1 MIPDDDYLITHARAV
16 NADYLISGDRQLQP
30 RPAGAHAAPVR
41 RRARRVTTLQ
51 GAAMPDSA
59 DTFLVARNP
68 DPDSTLPYLLR
79 VPIDGGVLLKAR
91 DRWPTTARVYC
102 HPLDDWPPDAEILE
116 AVAVRHCQ
124 RRGAAID
131 LVLDRGRNNRSQIVF
146 TKPNPGRAGGRP
158 MIFWQTARTAQ
169 RARPGQRVP
178 TRRASEL
185 EQLTIEVDTRERYPY
200 KFAGRPVQLRRAAL
214 PIGDYAIRQ
223 GDQLIAAVER
233 KTLEDF
239 TKSLGDGSLNY
250 ALAELAALPAAAVVV
265 EERYGKLLDDQ
276 HTQPGWLL
284 ELVARLQVRYQA
296 VPIVFADSRK
306 LAEEYTYRYLAAAL
320 VHYAP
325 DQVQADDGSPS

>member
-1 MIPDDDYLITHARAV
+1 MTDATNSFLI
-16 NADYLISGDRQLQP
+16 
-30 RPAGAHAAPVR
+30 
-41 RRARRVTTLQ
+41 
-51 GAAMPDSA
+51 
-59 DTFLVARNP
+59 ARNP

-79 VPIDGGVLLKAR
+79 LPIDGGVLLKVR
-91 DRWPTTARVYC
+91 DRWPTTARVFC
-102 HPLDDWPPDAEILE
+102 HPLDEWPADAEIVE
-116 AVAVRHCQ
+116 QVAVRTCA

-178 TRRASEL
+178 TRRASDL
-185 EQLTIEVDTRERYPY
+185 QQLTIEVDTRERYPY
-200 KFAGRPVQLRRAAL
+200 KFAGRPVQRQRAAL
-214 PIGDYAIRQ
+214 AVGDYAVRHD
-223 GDQLIAAVER
+223 DQLVAAVER
-233 KTLEDF
+233 KTPEDF
-239 TKSLGDGSLNY
+239 AKSLVDGSLNY

-265 EERYGKLLDDQ
+265 EQRYGALLDNQ

-284 ELVARLQVRYQA
+284 ELVARLQVRYPA

-320 VHYAP
+320 VHHAP
-325 DQVQADDGSPS
+325 EQADPNDSAPPRF